1 MSKKSTP
8 REPKAAAP
16 SNTRSRPVTLRTVAN
31 EAGVSVMTVSNVI
44 NGKHGMMSAET
55 RRHVEETVSRLRY
68 RPDSGARG
76 LRLSQRFSIGILII
90 DPSPA
95 FIADPFTTNLVAGL
109 SNHLNARGY
118 GLLVQGASLDTLSDS
133 ALLNN
138 LRTDGLCLMPSGPR
152 KRRLDLYRHSAELG
166 QPVLIFQ
173 EEAPAFLSDAASVR
187 QDDRGGAM
195 LLMERLL
202 ARGHRDF
209 WFVSTDQNWPAL
221 EQREKG
227 IRDALRKTSGT
238 RLERIA
244 YSDGTFAGI
253 QERFGVAVATHGLPE
268 AVLCANDQTAIA
280 VMKWLAAAGVK
291 VPSKVAVTGF
301 NGFEFRQY
309 ASPTLTSVHS
319 PAYELGQAGGAL
331 MLDRLEHGAFP
342 RRDTLHPLELLPGES
357 A

>member
-1 MSKKSTP
+1 
-8 REPKAAAP
+8 
-16 SNTRSRPVTLRTVAN
+16 
-31 EAGVSVMTVSNVI
+31 MTVSNVI
-44 NGKHGMMSAET
+44 NGKHGMMSAAT
-55 RRHVEETVSRLRY
+55 RRHVEATVSRLRY

-109 SNHLNARGY
+109 SNYLNARGY
-118 GLLVQGASLDTLSDS
+118 GLLVQGASINTLSDS

-138 LRTDGLCLMPSGPR
+138 LRTDGLCFMPSGPR
-152 KRRLDLYRHSAELG
+152 KQRLDLYRHSAELG
-166 QPVLIFQ
+166 QPMLIFQ
-173 EEAPAFLSDAASVR
+173 EEAPGFLTDAASVR

-202 ARGHRDF
+202 AQGHRDF
-209 WFVSTDQNWPAL
+209 WFVSTDQHWPAL

-227 IRDALRKTSGT
+227 IRDALRKAGVKT
-238 RLERIA
+238 RLETIA

-253 QERFGVAVATHGLPE
+253 QERFGAAVKTHGLPE

-280 VMKWLAAAGVK
+280 VMKWLATAGVK
-291 VPSKVAVTGF
+291 VPANVAVTGF

-309 ASPTLTSVHS
+309 ATPSLTTVRS

-331 MLDRLEHGAFP
+331 MLDRLQHGVFT
-342 RRDTLHPLELLPGES
+342 RRDTLHLLELMPGES